1 MDLGTILSI
10 AGGALVGALLAIA
23 FAAWWWGGQL
33 KEAAQRMAAL
43 DEARQLARE
52 ESGKLR
58 KQVDQMQQE
67 VNDWRI
73 QAMRAKPAAP
83 SGEPASTR
91 EEIEDMLLRATPPA
105 VPEPF
110 AATVIL
116 PRKPQQQQ
124 AEGETPF
131 PATDILPRRP

>member
-1 MDLGTILSI
+1 MDLGTMLSI
-10 AGGALVGALLAIA
+10 AGGALVGALIAIG
-23 FAAWWWGGQL
+23 FAVWWWGGQL
-33 KEAAQRMAAL
+33 KEAAQRITAL
-43 DEARQLARE
+43 DESRHSAKE

-58 KQVDQMQQE
+58 RQIDQLQQE

-73 QAMRAKPAAP
+73 QAMRAKSVSP
-83 SGEPASTR
+83 GLEPTSTR

-105 VPEPF
+105 APEPF

-116 PRKPQQQQ
+116 PRKPQP
-124 AEGETPF
+124 AEDETPF

>member
-10 AGGALVGALLAIA
+10 AGGALLGALLAVG

-33 KEAAQRMAAL
+33 KEAAQRLAAL
-43 DEARQLARE
+43 DESRRLARE

-58 KQVDQMQQE
+58 RQVDQMQQE

-73 QAMRAKPAAP
+73 QAMRAKSVSSAL
-83 SGEPASTR
+83 EPASSR

-105 VPEPF
+105 APEPF

-116 PRKPQQQQ
+116 PRRPQQ
-124 AEGETPF
+124 AEGEAPF